1 MSEPRGPIA
10 RLQCRG
16 VIEVF
21 VGDITRVKAD
31 AIVNPANSLMV
42 MGGGVAGAIKRAA
55 GDEVEQE
62 ARKKAPVPVGKAIVT
77 GAGKLQ
83 PRIKAVIHAPTME
96 RPAMPTTPEKVF
108 RAAKAALQAA
118 AQHGFETIAMPA
130 LGAGVGRV
138 PVKDSVEK
146 ILEAV
151 VEHWSKNDL
160 PKKLLLVA
168 YTDIDAK
175 QFVKAVEEFA
185 RKHGECRVEKS

>member
-1 MSEPRGPIA
+1 M
-10 RLQCRG
+10 
-16 VIEVF
+16 
-21 VGDITRVKAD
+21 GDITRVKAD

-96 RPAMPTTPEKVF
+96 RPTMPTTPEKVF